1 MNCHLDCRRF
11 GSLNEL
17 LLWREELRF
26 QNRTLAVASG
36 CFDVFHNGHCS
47 YLKDASKYAD
57 YLLVGINDDKSI
69 KGLKGP
75 SRPINRESDRADVLA
90 SLRFVNAVFIYENT
104 AEFLKEVEP
113 DVWVK
118 GADYNLKT
126 LNQEE
131 LNHVLRGGGRVE
143 FSSLIAGLSSS
154 NVLSKI

>member
-75 SRPINRESDRADVLA
+75 SRPINRESDRADVVA
-90 SLRFVNAVFIYENT
+90 SLR
-104 AEFLKEVEP
+104 FLKEVEP

>member
-1 MNCHLDCRRF
+1 M
-11 GSLNEL
+11 
-17 LLWREELRF
+17 
-26 QNRTLAVASG
+26 
-36 CFDVFHNGHCS
+36 
-47 YLKDASKYAD
+47 
-57 YLLVGINDDKSI
+57 VGINDDKSI

-75 SRPINRESDRADVLA
+75 SRPINRESDRADVVA